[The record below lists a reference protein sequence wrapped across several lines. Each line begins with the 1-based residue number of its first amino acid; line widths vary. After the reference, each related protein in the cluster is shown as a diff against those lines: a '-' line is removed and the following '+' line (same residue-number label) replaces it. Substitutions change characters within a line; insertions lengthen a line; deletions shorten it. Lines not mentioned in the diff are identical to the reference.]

1 MGAAFHFW
9 IEFFFSA
16 GLVPDPHN
24 PSNPKFK
31 SGPEYAK
38 IQSLS
43 QPNTPK
49 SSHVHP
55 IPSLYSYLPIKSG
68 PANRAIA
75 QPDTPDPPTTTIVLL
90 LLIPQHT
97 ACSVSRRTTYSV
109 LHITVYPNPCIR
121 PFSTSG
127 EGRYFHLHTK
137 RYSPCPT
144 DTNVHQ
150 SICLY
155 IHFLIDTFIASL
167 YYLSVSLID
176 RA

>member
-1 MGAAFHFW
+1 MGVAFHFW

-55 IPSLYSYLPIKSG
+55 IPSLYSYLPTNSG
-68 PANRAIA
+68 PTNRAIA
-75 QPDTPDPPTTTIVLL
+75 QPDTPNPSTATTIVLFA
-90 LLIPQHT
+90 LIPQHT

-109 LHITVYPNPCIR
+109 LHITVYPQFMYPSISPPLGR
-121 PFSTSG
+121 
-127 EGRYFHLHTK
+127 GRYFHLHTK
-137 RYSPCPT
+137 RYSPPSHTST
-144 DTNVHQ
+144 DSIIH
-150 SICLY
+150 SLIHSLIHIFICLF
-155 IHFLIDTFIASL
+155 H
-167 YYLSVSLID
+167 
-176 RA
+176 

>member
-1 MGAAFHFW
+1 MGGYFHFW

-24 PSNPKFK
+24 PSNPKSK

-75 QPDTPDPPTTTIVLL
+75 QPNTPDPPTTTIVLL

-97 ACSVSRRTTYSV
+97 EYSVSQRTTYSV

-121 PFSTSG
+121 PFP
-127 EGRYFHLHTK
+127 HLWGGAVFSFAHK
-137 RYSPCPT
+137 KVFSPIP
-144 DTNVHQ
+144 
-150 SICLY
+150 Y
-155 IHFLIDTFIASL
+155 I
-167 YYLSVSLID
+167 Y
-176 RA
+176 